1 MALCLKMLAN
11 FMSMRCMLHD
21 DAKLLVFVGAGV
33 RRGARCRDGGPG
45 PTDRSWRII
54 DPDGLDI
61 APCRQ
66 VHQTPCD
73 DKTYFT
79 SHLLPCIY
87 HIL

>member
-1 MALCLKMLAN
+1 MEGCGLPRLSESCP
-11 FMSMRCMLHD
+11 D
-21 DAKLLVFVGAGV
+21 GV
-33 RRGARCRDGGPG
+33 RRSGGETEQRSSVPTCRGGGPE
-45 PTDRSWRII
+45 PADRSWRII

-73 DKTYFT
+73 DKAYFT